1 MSLDLIGAGFG
12 RTGTS
17 SIAKALSDLG
27 YPCYHMNDVLFSP
40 AHKED
45 VVFWNEVA
53 ADPDLPDRDWNRV
66 FSRHRAVL
74 DFPAC
79 AAWRGMAQAMPG
91 AKVILTLHAKGAE
104 AWYDSTVTTI
114 YKGTDLGSNSG
125 FGTQVNEMMDRLI
138 WNGLLAGTM
147 ADRAAAVARYEAHV
161 DEVRAALPPERLLVF
176 SADQGWEPLCAFLD
190 LPVPE
195 VPFPNVNNRED
206 MSRRLARLEMM
217 RRFTARA
224 AEAK

>member
-1 MSLDLIGAGFG
+1 MPLDLIGAGFG

-27 YPCYHMNDVLFSP
+27 YPCYHMNDVLFNP
-40 AHKED
+40 AHKDD
-45 VVFWNEVA
+45 VTFWNEVA
-53 ADPDLPDRDWNRV
+53 TDPDGAERDWNRV

-79 AAWRGMAQAMPG
+79 AAWRGMAKALPE

-104 AWYDSTVTTI
+104 AWYDSTVKTI
-114 YKGTDLGSNSG
+114 FKGTDLGSNSA
-125 FGTQVNEMMDRLI
+125 FGAQVNEMMDALI
-138 WNGLLAGTM
+138 WNGMLAGTM
-147 ADRAAAVARYEAHV
+147 TDRDAAIARYEAHIE
-161 DEVRAALPPERLLVF
+161 EVRAALPPERLLIF

-195 VPFPNVNNRED
+195 ADFPNVNNRED
-206 MSRRLARLEMM
+206 MARRMARLEMM
-217 RRFTARA
+217 RRFTAKA
-224 AEAK
+224 GAK